1 MIHLYY
7 TKTGS
12 RFEPNFFGSF
22 LEQLPPDMQKQVL
35 KFRKWEDRQRGMLGK
50 MLLIKGLE
58 SLGHNSS
65 LLNDIKFTS
74 FQKPY
79 FDKPIHFNI
88 SHSGEYTI
96 CAVSKTNRVGIDIE
110 EIKDIP
116 LIDFDNEFS
125 KKELEEIYNAKN
137 PLKSFYT
144 LWTQKEAFLKAI
156 GAGLNVP
163 LNRLAID
170 KNRITW
176 NKEVWFLKEIKI
188 DPGYISHLST
198 NDDLLAITI
207 REVNFTK

>member
-7 TKTGS
+7 TRTAK
-12 RFEPNFFGSF
+12 RFDPKIFEHF
-22 LEQLPPDMQKQVL
+22 LKQLPPGIQSQVL
-35 KFRKWEDRQRGMLGK
+35 KFRKWEDRQRSIMGK
-50 MLLIKGLE
+50 MLFIEGLKFFGYD
-58 SLGHNSS
+58 LK
-65 LLNDIKFTS
+65 LLDELKYTE

-79 FDKPIHFNI
+79 LDNSLHFNI
-88 SHSGEYTI
+88 SHSGDYTI
-96 CAVSKTNRVGIDIE
+96 CVFSQTNKIGVDIE

-116 LIDFDNEFS
+116 LVDFDNEFS
-125 KKELEEIYNAKN
+125 KTELNQIYAAQN
-137 PLKSFYT
+137 PLKLFYT

-163 LNRLAID
+163 LNRVAID

-198 NDDLLAITI
+198 NDDLLATTI
-207 REVNFTK
+207 KEVNFTK

>member
-7 TKTGS
+7 TKTGG
-12 RFEPNFFGSF
+12 RFEPKIFNSF
-22 LEQLPPDMQKQVL
+22 LDQLPPGMQKQVL
-35 KFRKWEDRQRGMLGK
+35 RFRKWEDRQRGMLGK

-88 SHSGEYTI
+88 SHSGEYII
-96 CAVSKTNRVGIDIE
+96 CAISKTNKVGIDIE

-137 PLKSFYT
+137 PLQLFYT
-144 LWTQKEAFLKAI
+144 YWTQKEAFLKAI
-156 GAGLNVP
+156 GSGLNVP
-163 LNRLAID
+163 LNTVAIHD
-170 KNRITW
+170 NKIIW
-176 NKEVWFLKEIKI
+176 NKDVWFIKEIKI
-188 DPGYISHLST
+188 DTNYISYLST
-198 NDDLLAITI
+198 DAISPI
-207 REVNFTK
+207 IELHNIKF